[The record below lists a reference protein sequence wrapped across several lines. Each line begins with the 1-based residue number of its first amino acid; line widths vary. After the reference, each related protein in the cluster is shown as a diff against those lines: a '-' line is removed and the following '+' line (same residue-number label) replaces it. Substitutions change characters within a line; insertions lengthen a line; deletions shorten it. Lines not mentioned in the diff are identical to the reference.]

1 MNAAQRR
8 KFNRHN
14 WRDYMSKIKAGGVP
28 PTELPPLPTEAE
40 LDAEYRRFRRGVIK
54 AYAIALTIVIGAI
67 AYFS

>member
-14 WRDYMSKIKAGGVP
+14 WRNVMKCKAGGVP
-28 PTELPPLPTEAE
+28 PTDLPPLPTEAE

-54 AYAIALTIVIGAI
+54 AYALFLVAIILAI

>member
-28 PTELPPLPTEAE
+28 PTELPPLPTDAE
-40 LDAEYRRFRRGVIK
+40 LDAEYRRFQIGVMK
-54 AYAIALTIVIGAI
+54 AYAIVVAVIGAI

>member
-8 KFNRHN
+8 ITARHHRRN
-14 WRDYMSKIKAGGVP
+14 VMKCKAGGVP

-54 AYAIALTIVIGAI
+54 AYAIALAIIILAI